1 MLFETPEISL
11 KKKRIGSITG
21 ASLISSG
28 HSSGHD
34 DRLGDT
40 YKPEDGHHY
49 IGGLGGGLDFN
60 KVGENDEVKYRS

>member
-1 MLFETPEISL
+1 
-11 KKKRIGSITG
+11 
-21 ASLISSG
+21 
-28 HSSGHD
+28 
-34 DRLGDT
+34 LGDT